1 MKMVMGAVVIL
12 ALAGGC
18 TNSQALLSEDQTP
31 HRVSLG
37 TEAGTAASADA
48 SIPGARPVQIGQAA
62 ARPGDKPMGA
72 GIYNSDNRGIITR
85 SGLNSDPNNPSGMPG
100 RPSAPAGG

>member
-1 MKMVMGAVVIL
+1 MKMAMGAVVML

-18 TNSQALLSEDQTP
+18 TSSQALLSDDHAP

-48 SIPGARPVQIGQAA
+48 SIPGARPVQLGQATSLPA
-62 ARPGDKPMGA
+62 DRPMGA

-100 RPSAPAGG
+100 RPPAPAGG